1 MTAVL
6 LPSSIFTVIALSVQ
20 NETDSEDSFTGSS
33 QNISAG
39 SGDILNGNDST
50 TTAGM
55 SLTTSEMPVT
65 TAEMPF
71 EHLLD
76 GIALMIVVIVSVL
89 CCFGCLVVGVIV
101 CVVVVLVSQKKKTP
115 LRRDAVNR
123 TSLSRLQT
131 PFDISMTGNVAYQPG
146 HFKRADANV
155 YSTISAPGGETTTPT
170 TTSESRV
177 VPTRANTDTAVNNYR
192 EDLYTISMDSQ
203 GYTKPQS
210 VS

>member
-1 MTAVL
+1 MTADL
-6 LPSSIFTVIALSVQ
+6 LAFFISTVIALSAQ
-20 NETDSEDSFTGSS
+20 NETDSENSFTGSS
-33 QNISAG
+33 
-39 SGDILNGNDST
+39 GDILNSNNST
-50 TTAGM
+50 MA
-55 SLTTSEMPVT
+55 VT

-76 GIALMIVVIVSVL
+76 GIALTIVVIVSVL
-89 CCFGCLVVGVIV
+89 CCFGCLVVGVII

-115 LRRDAVNR
+115 LRRDVVNR

-131 PFDISMTGNVAYQPG
+131 PFNISMTGNVAYQPG
-146 HFKRADANV
+146 RFKRADANL
-155 YSTISAPGGETTTPT
+155 YPTKRSPGGETTTPT
-170 TTSESRV
+170 TTSNSRDI
-177 VPTRANTDTAVNNYR
+177 PTRANTDTAVNNYR